1 MQRRSTLVWLGRLS
15 VGGLGALALA
25 GCGFKLRASHD
36 YPFSSLAVS
45 PNPGGPLAMEL
56 RRSLGGV
63 VRVLAA
69 NEDLAQAQLVI
80 DILQEQ
86 REKFVVGV
94 NSSGQIRE
102 YQLRIRLK
110 FRVRTPQGKELLPD
124 VEIMQQRDVSFSE
137 SAALAKEAEE
147 VLLYRDMQGDIVQQ
161 VMRRLATVRPD

>member
-1 MQRRSTLVWLGRLS
+1 MQRRSTLMWLGRLS
-15 VGGLGALALA
+15 LVGLGATALV

-36 YPFSSLAVS
+36 YSFSSLAVS

-56 RRSLGGV
+56 RRSLGSV

-69 NEDLAQAQLVI
+69 GEDLAQAQLVVEV
-80 DILQEQ
+80 LQEQ
-86 REKFVVGV
+86 REKLVVGV

-110 FRVRTPQGKELLPD
+110 FRVRTAQGRELLPE
-124 VEIMQQRDVSFSE
+124 VEIVQQRDVSFSE

-147 VLLYRDMQGDIVQQ
+147 VLLYRDMQVDIVQQ
-161 VMRRLATVRPD
+161 VMRRLAKVRPD